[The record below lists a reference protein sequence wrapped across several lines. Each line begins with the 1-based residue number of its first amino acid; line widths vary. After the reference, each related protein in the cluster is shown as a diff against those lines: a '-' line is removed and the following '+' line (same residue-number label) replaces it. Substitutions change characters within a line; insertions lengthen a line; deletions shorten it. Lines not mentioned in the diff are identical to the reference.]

1 MYNELINKKTDGKV
15 AIYTFQG
22 KDDEKGKQSWEYLL
36 DYIVNAFRTSELP
49 PLGSSVEELQAIEI
63 IDEVYRQR
71 KLGLRCPNSWRRI
84 FLFKNTAL
92 DICSLLDWEQLLIKS
107 LESATIFNLKL
118 YLLYYLQKSFSN

>member
-63 IDEVYRQR
+63 IDEVYRQS
-71 KLGLRCPNSWRRI
+71 KLGIRCPNS
-84 FLFKNTAL
+84 
-92 DICSLLDWEQLLIKS
+92 
-107 LESATIFNLKL
+107 
-118 YLLYYLQKSFSN
+118 